1 MELATA
7 LVSYFHPCS
16 NSISLDGNGLD
27 DALDASLAAFT
38 ADIEAAVPS
47 YLGIQL
53 TILQNG
59 HPVTLTRIRPHRT
72 ATTSL
77 RIPLTVL
84 GPRFDP
90 DSRVTLYAA
99 TAGAFVDLAADL
111 SYALHVPTSTDR
123 STDAGSS
130 EGDDQ
135 RHGQVDGN
143 RRITLDADVPPNPPV
158 SGVSGLS
165 QLSTINRAIGVLIGH
180 GHHPDHAGHT
190 LRRRAFRQGLEPHS
204 YAARLL
210 RRDRPKPVAVN
221 GGMCIRRPPGNTE
234 ISEEMPT

>member
-7 LVSYFHPCS
+7 LVTHFHPFS
-16 NSISLDGNGLD
+16 NSISLDGNDLD

-38 ADIEAAVPS
+38 ADVEAAVPS
-47 YLGIQL
+47 YLGMQL

-59 HPVTLTRIRPHRT
+59 YPVTLTRITPHRT

-77 RIPLTVL
+77 RIPLTVF
-84 GPRFDP
+84 GPRFDL
-90 DSRVTLYAA
+90 DSRVTLYAT

-130 EGDDQ
+130 EGDDR
-135 RHGQVDGN
+135 RHGQIDGN
-143 RRITLDADVPPNPPV
+143 QRITLDADVPPNPPF

-165 QLSTINRAIGVLIGH
+165 ELERAAVGLIA
-180 GHHPDHAGHT
+180 AGALGAAWMAVYLMACSWADWT
-190 LRRRAFRQGLEPHS
+190 LIPACRHRRLHSWQRRAPAVILLSAGT
-204 YAARLL
+204 AA
-210 RRDRPKPVAVN
+210 V
-221 GGMCIRRPPGNTE
+221 GGA
-234 ISEEMPT
+234 

>member
-7 LVSYFHPCS
+7 LVTHFHPCS

-47 YLGIQL
+47 YVGIQL

-59 HPVTLTRIRPHRT
+59 HPVTLTRITPHRT

-77 RIPLTVL
+77 RIPLRVF

-90 DSRVTLYAA
+90 DSRVILYAA

-135 RHGQVDGN
+135 WHGQVDGN

-165 QLSTINRAIGVLIGH
+165 ELSTINRAVGVLIGR
-180 GHHPDHAGHT
+180 GHHPDLAGHI
-190 LRRRAFRQGLEPHS
+190 LRRRAFRQGLEPHR

-210 RRDRPKPVAVN
+210 GRDRA
-221 GGMCIRRPPGNTE
+221 RPLHRSMTSG
-234 ISEEMPT
+234 SDACR